1 MTKIEN
7 SSEQLQNDLIIE
19 HNKKLMKIEMMLHIA
34 RQTRMSNRL
43 QRYFNST
50 PLRNAFARWMAY
62 AFFDNKFYTI
72 SQLAEEMHT
81 NRQSISKM
89 VNECESE
96 NYIIVKRQGKTV
108 ECRASSLLM
117 EKIYDYCNWRQKL
130 TKEIIGKS
138 YYDLVK
144 YESMMSKKLNT

>member
-7 SSEQLQNDLIIE
+7 SSEQLQNDLIIK
-19 HNKKLMKIEMMLHIA
+19 HNKNVLKIEMDIYIARKTRMLHKI
-34 RQTRMSNRL
+34 

-50 PLRNAFARWMAY
+50 PLRNAFSRWMAY

-72 SQLAEEMHT
+72 SKLAKEMHT

-89 VNECESE
+89 ISECESE

-108 ECRASSLLM
+108 ACRASPLLM
-117 EKIYDYCNWRQKL
+117 EKISDYCDWRQKL
-130 TKEIIGKS
+130 TKDIIGVS

-144 YESMMSKKLNT
+144 YESKVNRKLNM

>member
-1 MTKIEN
+1 MTKIKN
-7 SSEQLQNDLIIE
+7 FSEQFQNDLSRE
-19 HNKKLMKIEMMLHIA
+19 HNKNLIEIEMNLYIA
-34 RQTRMSNRL
+34 RQTRMLNKV

-72 SQLAEEMHT
+72 SQLAKEMHT

-117 EKIYDYCNWRQKL
+117 EKIYDYCKWRQKL
-130 TKEIIGKS
+130 TKETIGKS

-144 YESMMSKKLNT
+144 YESMKSKKLNT

>member
-1 MTKIEN
+1 MIKIEN
-7 SSEQLQNDLIIE
+7 SSEQFQNDLIIK
-19 HNKKLMKIEMMLHIA
+19 HNKKLMKIEMNLYIA
-34 RQTRMSNRL
+34 RQTRMSSRL

-72 SQLAEEMHT
+72 SQLAKEMHT

-89 VNECESE
+89 ISECESE

-108 ECRASSLLM
+108 ACQASPLLIN
-117 EKIYDYCNWRQKL
+117 KVNDYCNFRKEL
-130 TKEIIGKS
+130 TKETIGRS
-138 YYDLVK
+138 YYNLTRFETWMNQEFDK
-144 YESMMSKKLNT
+144 

>member
-1 MTKIEN
+1 MTKIQN
-7 SSEQLQNDLIIE
+7 SSKQFQNDLITQ
-19 HNKKLMKIEMMLHIA
+19 HNKNVMKIEMNLYLA
-34 RQTRMSNRL
+34 RQTRMLHRV

-81 NRQSISKM
+81 NRQSISRL

-117 EKIYDYCNWRQKL
+117 EKVYDYCNWRQKL

-144 YESMMSKKLNT
+144 YESMISKNRNT